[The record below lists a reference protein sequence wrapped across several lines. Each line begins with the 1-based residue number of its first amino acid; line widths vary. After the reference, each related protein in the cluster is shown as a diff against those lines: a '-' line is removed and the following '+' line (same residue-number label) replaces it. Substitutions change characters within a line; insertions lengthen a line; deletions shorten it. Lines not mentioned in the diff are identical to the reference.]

1 MWSSCTTHVLVS
13 EPTPPKASIDH
24 QTFTNGAHV
33 QREAGPC
40 MRSQTLNRTARLECA
55 RPLVP
60 FRQKSDL
67 QSSCAINR
75 LDIIMSNLQHLSV
88 VLERLSRATWHE
100 EQKQKLQPAK
110 SWILIAHNTTASH
123 ASTEPLPNKSPTLH
137 IDARLPLRTLASH
150 SSNSST
156 CSLSKRARYSAT
168 IKSAMPCPTA
178 SWSKQTYL
186 QPSTPSATP

>member
-1 MWSSCTTHVLVS
+1 MHAQSNIEPDCSARVRQAPRPVSAKVRPPVVLR
-13 EPTPPKASIDH
+13 H
-24 QTFTNGAHV
+24 QSTRHHHV
-33 QREAGPC
+33 QSAAPFGRVGASVTCYMARRTEA
-40 MRSQTLNRTARLECA
+40 
-55 RPLVP
+55 
-60 FRQKSDL
+60 
-67 QSSCAINR
+67 
-75 LDIIMSNLQHLSV
+75 
-88 VLERLSRATWHE
+88 
-100 EQKQKLQPAK
+100 KLQPAK
-110 SWILIAHNTTASH
+110 SWILIAHNTTAFH

-137 IDARLPLRTLASH
+137 IDARLPPRTLASH